1 MAKGVGKYMN
11 PLEYKKQYE
20 SEYFRDE
27 KEAPQAMLG
36 ALYTPEETWFRV
48 WAPDAERVEVLL
60 YTCGT
65 EEENPGEL
73 PRRFIMN
80 RSERVGESWVWE
92 AIVPGNLHTV
102 YYTYEVYRE
111 GGSAECV
118 DIYAKACGADGR
130 RGMVVDLHCTNPEG
144 WQEDGRWRQENKNT
158 VLYELHVKDFSYH
171 QGSGVPREHRGKYL
185 AFADQGKKNTCI
197 SHLKELGVSHVHLL
211 PVFDFASV
219 EETGDENQF
228 NWGYDPVHYNIPEGS
243 YATDARHGQVR
254 IEEFKR
260 MVQALHG
267 AGIGVVMDV
276 VYNHTYSA
284 DGNFQVLAP
293 YYYYRQKADGSLADG
308 SACGNETASERPMCG
323 KFIRES
329 VLYWAEEYHIDG
341 FRFDLMGLHDTETLN
356 GIRQALDERFPDKDI
371 LMYGEP
377 WAAAP
382 ASLQEGFYPAVKEN
396 LFRLSDRIAI
406 FSDDTRDAVKGS
418 VFRAREAGFV
428 NGGSGF
434 EQDIAASYLA
444 WCGQGR
450 GAAPKSPR
458 QIITYVSA
466 HDNYTLWDKLV
477 LTKGEGRQDYVS
489 GDQALLAQNKL
500 TAAIVM
506 TCLGTPFFQ
515 AGEEFA
521 RTKYGDWN
529 SYKSSASINCLDWDR
544 REQFGE
550 LVEYYRGLIALR
562 GRLPIYRDQTRHT
575 ADRVSILHADDGW
588 VEVCLDMAGMKSE
601 WNKVYIVANASG
613 EPVPFH
619 LPEGRYQKLAD
630 EKSSWLWKKT
640 SRWSR
645 IKKEAAAAAPGSVG
659 IWGKLI

>member
-1 MAKGVGKYMN
+1 MKGVGKDMK
-11 PLEYKKQYE
+11 PLEYKEQYE
-20 SEYFRDE
+20 SDRFRVE
-27 KEAPQAMLG
+27 KEAPQAILG

-48 WAPDAERVEVLL
+48 WSPEAERVEVLL

-73 PRRFIMN
+73 PRRFVMG
-80 RSERVGESWVWE
+80 RSERAGESWVWE
-92 AIVPGNLHTV
+92 AIVPGDLHTV
-102 YYTYEVYRE
+102 YYTYEVYRDN
-111 GGSAECV
+111 GCTECV

-130 RGMVVDLHCTNPEG
+130 RGMVVDLLRTNPEG

-171 QGSGVPREHRGKYL
+171 QASGISREHRGKYL
-185 AFADQGKKNTCI
+185 AFADRGGKNTCI
-197 SHLKELGVSHVHLL
+197 GYLKELGISHVHLL

-219 EETGDENQF
+219 NETGDENQF
-228 NWGYDPVHYNIPEGS
+228 NWGYDPVHFNIPEGS
-243 YATDARHGQVR
+243 YATDARQGEVR
-254 IEEFKR
+254 IKEFKR

-293 YYYYRQKADGSLADG
+293 FYYYRQKADGSLADG

-341 FRFDLMGLHDTETLN
+341 FRFDLMGLHDTDTLN
-356 GIRQALDERFPDKDI
+356 GIRQALDERFPEKDI

-382 ASLQEGFYPAVKEN
+382 ASMREGFYPAVKAN
-396 LFRLSDRIAI
+396 LPRLSDRIAI
-406 FSDDTRDAVKGS
+406 FCDDTRDAVKGS

-428 NGGSGF
+428 NGGQGF
-434 EQDIAASYLA
+434 EQAVAASYLA
-444 WCGQGR
+444 WCGQGGGVEPR
-450 GAAPKSPR
+450 SPR

-477 LTKGEGRQDYVS
+477 LTKGEDSQDYTS
-489 GDQALLAQNKL
+489 ADQALLAQNKL
-500 TAAIVM
+500 TAAIVL

-550 LVEYYRGLIALR
+550 LVDYYRGLIALR
-562 GRLPIYRDQTRHT
+562 GRLPVYRDQTRDT
-575 ADRVSILHADDGW
+575 VERISVLHAEKGW
-588 VEVCLDMAGMKSE
+588 VEVCLDMTGMKSA
-601 WNKVYIVANASG
+601 WVKVYIIVNASG
-613 EPVPFH
+613 EPVSFQ

-630 EKSSWLWKKT
+630 EKSSWLWRKT
-640 SRWSR
+640 SPWSK
-645 IKKEAAAAAPGSVG
+645 IKKDAAVAAPGSVG
-659 IWGKLI
+659 IWGKL